1 MGIGKATGKDKAV
14 VAADMAISSAL
25 LETSIDGSTG
35 VIINITASPDIT
47 LDDIDAA
54 SAMVAQKAADN
65 ANIIWGAVIDDDM
78 KDEISV
84 TVIAT
89 GCGSTNDNSGA
100 FPSSAP
106 EKADTPKTV
115 VPAPKVEVDSSDED
129 DSFYDIMSIF
139 NS

>member
-1 MGIGKATGKDKAV
+1 
-14 VAADMAISSAL
+14 MAISSAL
-25 LETSIDGSTG
+25 LETSIDGATG

-54 SAMVAQKAADN
+54 STMVQQKAAPD
-65 ANIIWGAVIDDDM
+65 ANIIWGAVIDEDM

-89 GCGSTNDNSGA
+89 GCGGNNDNSGA
-100 FPSSAP
+100 FPTSAP
-106 EKADTPKTV
+106 VSNPATAPDPLATPV
-115 VPAPKVEVDSSDED
+115 APAVEVDSTDDD

-139 NS
+139 NSKN